1 MPLVSQDVT
10 VAAGATTANLM
21 TGTVYEYLDGNVGFR
36 INAAAQDPAPQLEEN
51 DASDVIM
58 NFSVNNADLTKNGAV
73 NVLLSGTNVGPV
85 EVGDYTMNDTRT
97 TPGTVRNQMVVQF
110 TNNSAATRLVKFR
123 AFIQD

>member
-21 TGTVYEYLDGNVGFR
+21 TGTVYEYLDGNVGVR
-36 INAAAQDPAPQLEEN
+36 INAAAQDPAAKLEEN